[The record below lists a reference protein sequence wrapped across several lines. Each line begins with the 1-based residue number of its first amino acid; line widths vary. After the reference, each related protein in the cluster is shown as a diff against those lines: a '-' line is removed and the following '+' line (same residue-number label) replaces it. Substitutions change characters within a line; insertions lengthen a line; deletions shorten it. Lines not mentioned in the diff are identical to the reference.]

1 MSANEFIGQ
10 RGTKF
15 MEMYCIEEFFNF
27 IKECMNINALKSFI
41 SRKSRKIIY
50 CLKSYVNEN
59 EFICSLEYC

>member
-27 IKECMNINALKSFI
+27 IKECMNINALKTLI
-41 SRKSRKIIY
+41 SVEKNNILLKIL
-50 CLKSYVNEN
+50 C
-59 EFICSLEYC
+59 

>member
-27 IKECMNINALKSFI
+27 IKECMNINAFKKTDFSYYRYLEF
-41 SRKSRKIIY
+41 
-50 CLKSYVNEN
+50 YVNEN